1 MSKFARLAVVFAFFG
16 ALAVPSAMANMYKSQ
31 AAATQT
37 GLRVVSGTVKAK
49 VLENGKVVEKTFT
62 AGQTVPAQA
71 VVTADSDAQLD
82 AGGGMVV
89 SVTKGSSF
97 QAAHTD
103 TGLLDIKSNGGSVKV
118 AGFGH
123 TVNLTPG
130 SEVNTGG
137 GSIQVLS
144 GTGVTFTNAGGE
156 TQNLVAGQA
165 VTKTGTNGDYTN
177 LGNSTYLNITNTIL
191 SNTTPTSSP
200 LQETKTLS
208 TSTP

>member
-1 MSKFARLAVVFAFFG
+1 
-16 ALAVPSAMANMYKSQ
+16 
-31 AAATQT
+31 
-37 GLRVVSGTVKAK
+37 
-49 VLENGKVVEKTFT
+49 
-62 AGQTVPAQA
+62 
-71 VVTADSDAQLD
+71 
-82 AGGGMVV
+82 
-89 SVTKGSSF
+89 
-97 QAAHTD
+97 
-103 TGLLDIKSNGGSVKV
+103 
-118 AGFGH
+118 
-123 TVNLTPG
+123 
-130 SEVNTGG
+130 VNTGG